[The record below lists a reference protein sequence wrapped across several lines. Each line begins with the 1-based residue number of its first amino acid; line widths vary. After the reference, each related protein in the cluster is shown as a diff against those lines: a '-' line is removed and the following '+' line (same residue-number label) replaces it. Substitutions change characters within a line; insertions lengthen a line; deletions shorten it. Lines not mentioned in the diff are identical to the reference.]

1 MDFDEVYKSIIPSEN
16 SILEQVDEYTLYC
29 YYTGIDPLVLGKACN
44 CPYRSDVIPSFSVFP
59 SKSNYVEYMW
69 KDHATGEYGNIFS
82 LIQKIEQLETKK
94 EVLGRINDDFGLGYT
109 ISDPTRRDKIIWY
122 EKPTLN
128 EIKISVVNQ
137 EFTEK
142 GREFWNQFRIDK
154 QLLDFYNTTQI
165 KYFWTWV
172 GQPAPRIADDPYFAY
187 RIGNFYQTYAPYQP
201 KINKFRND
209 WPENYFFGYIQLP
222 QRGTRVIID
231 KSSKDVIFCRRIG
244 EWAVSSKS
252 ETTYLP
258 TTKLLELKERFDKVF
273 LMLDNDIPGQKMVE
287 KYMKEFPFLIPRFI
301 PKELAKDKTDLCKV
315 VGFEKTKEIVDKLL
329 E

>member
-1 MDFDEVYKSIIPSEN
+1 MRVFQSNWSYYYLNKEMDFDEVYKSIIPSEN

-29 YYTGIDPLVLGKACN
+29 YYTGIDPLILGKACN

-122 EKPTLN
+122 ERPTLN

-142 GREFWNQFRIDK
+142 GREFWNQFKIDK
-154 QLLDFYNTTQI
+154 QLLDLYNVSQSKYYWSYIGQTAPTT
-165 KYFWTWV
+165 V
-172 GQPAPRIADDPYFAY
+172 PDPSFNY
-187 RIGNFYQTYAPYQP
+187 RIGAYYQIYTPNAPKGQR
-201 KINKFRND
+201 FRND
-209 WPENYFFGYIQLP
+209 LPENYFFGYLQLP
-222 QRGTRVIID
+222 KTGDILVID
-231 KSSKDVIFCRRIG
+231 KDR
-244 EWAVSSKS
+244 KS
-252 ETTYLP
+252 
-258 TTKLLELKERFDKVF
+258 
-273 LMLDNDIPGQKMVE
+273 
-287 KYMKEFPFLIPRFI
+287 
-301 PKELAKDKTDLCKV
+301 V
-315 VGFEKTKEIVDKLL
+315 V
-329 E
+329 